1 MKIIKLLKPINKKMT
16 IFALSTANG
25 VAGLAVVRVSGHLA
39 LTALKT
45 ISRKS
50 HFDPNVLTKSEFY
63 DPESGNLIDKGLAVF
78 FSKPKSFT
86 GEDVVEFH
94 VHGGHTTVQLL
105 LKSLSNIDQLR
116 LAQPGEFSKRAFVN
130 NKMDLTAIEAMGDL
144 INAQTEIQHN
154 QALSQ
159 MNGSL
164 NKLYLS
170 WRKSLIELVA
180 YLEADID
187 FADED
192 IPENVLNNINAKI
205 EKLLGEMNE
214 HLKQRN
220 QGEILRDGYKVA
232 IIGSP
237 NVGKSSLINS
247 LTNRDVAIVSDREGT
262 TRDAIEIR
270 LNIAGFPVVFTDTAG
285 LRQTSDEIEKKGIE
299 ITQKKID
306 EANLVIELFDDP
318 TKLNFHDER
327 LTILNKCDLH
337 NKENI
342 TYDRAINISVTTGDG
357 IDHLIKQISDKVS
370 NNFGS
375 YSDTIPTKT
384 RYILGVQ
391 NSIQS
396 LLNAKTID
404 LKNNSE
410 LMVEE
415 LRLAIQEI
423 GKITGHVDVEEYLEV
438 IFKDFC
444 IGK

>member
-1 MKIIKLLKPINKKMT
+1 MT
-16 IFALSTANG
+16 IIALSTANG
-25 VAGLAVVRVSGHLA
+25 IAGLAVVRVSGHLA

-50 HFDPNVLTKSEFY
+50 HFDPNVLTRTSFY
-63 DPESGNLIDKGLAVF
+63 DSENGNLIDRGLAVYF
-78 FSKPKSFT
+78 AKPKSFT

-94 VHGGHTTVQLL
+94 IHGGRATVDLL
-105 LKSLSNIDQLR
+105 LKTLSGINQLR
-116 LAQPGEFSKRAFVN
+116 LAEPGEFSKRAFIN

-144 INAQTEIQHN
+144 INAQTELQHN

-159 MNGSL
+159 MDGSL

-187 FADED
+187 FAEED
-192 IPENVLNNINAKI
+192 IPDDVLKNINEKI
-205 EKLLGEMNE
+205 EKLLVEMNE
-214 HLKQRN
+214 HINQRN
-220 QGEILRDGYKVA
+220 QGEILRDGYRVA
-232 IIGSP
+232 IVGTP
-237 NVGKSSLINS
+237 NVGKSSLIN
-247 LTNRDVAIVSDREGT
+247 LLANRDVAIVSDREGT
-262 TRDAIEIR
+262 TRDALEVR

-337 NKENI
+337 NKENK

>member
-1 MKIIKLLKPINKKMT
+1 MT

-25 VAGLAVVRVSGHLA
+25 IAGLAVVRVSGHLA

-50 HFDPNVLTKSEFY
+50 HFDPNVLTRTSFY
-63 DPESGNLIDKGLAVF
+63 DSENGNLIDRGLAVYF
-78 FSKPKSFT
+78 AKPKSFT

-94 VHGGHTTVQLL
+94 IHGGRATVDLL
-105 LKSLSNIDQLR
+105 LKTLSGINQLR
-116 LAQPGEFSKRAFVN
+116 LAEPGEFSKRAFIN

-144 INAQTEIQHN
+144 INAQTELQHN

-159 MNGSL
+159 MDGSL

-187 FADED
+187 FAEED
-192 IPENVLNNINAKI
+192 IPDDVLKNINEKI
-205 EKLLGEMNE
+205 EKLLAEMNE
-214 HLKQRN
+214 HINQRN
-220 QGEILRDGYKVA
+220 QGEILRDGYRVA
-232 IIGSP
+232 IVGTP
-237 NVGKSSLINS
+237 NVGKSSLIN
-247 LTNRDVAIVSDREGT
+247 LLANRDVAIVSDREGT
-262 TRDAIEIR
+262 TRDALEVR

-337 NKENI
+337 NKENK

>member
-1 MKIIKLLKPINKKMT
+1 MT

-25 VAGLAVVRVSGHLA
+25 IAGLAVVRVSGHLA

-50 HFDPNVLTKSEFY
+50 HFDPNVLTRTSFYNSEN
-63 DPESGNLIDKGLAVF
+63 GNLIDRGLAVYF
-78 FSKPKSFT
+78 AKPKSFT
-86 GEDVVEFH
+86 GEDIVEFH
-94 VHGGHTTVQLL
+94 IHGGRATVDLL
-105 LKSLSNIDQLR
+105 LKTLTGINQLR
-116 LAQPGEFSKRAFVN
+116 LAEPGEFSKRAFIN

-144 INAQTEIQHN
+144 INAQTELQHN

-159 MNGSL
+159 MDGSL

-187 FADED
+187 FAEED
-192 IPENVLNNINAKI
+192 IPDDVLKNINEKI
-205 EKLLGEMNE
+205 EKLLVEMNE
-214 HLKQRN
+214 HINQRN
-220 QGEILRDGYKVA
+220 QGEILRDGYRVA
-232 IIGSP
+232 IVGTP
-237 NVGKSSLINS
+237 NVGKSSLIN
-247 LTNRDVAIVSDREGT
+247 LLANRDVAIVSDREGT
-262 TRDAIEIR
+262 TRDALEVR

-337 NKENI
+337 NKENK

>member
-1 MKIIKLLKPINKKMT
+1 MT
-16 IFALSTANG
+16 IFALSTASG

-50 HFDPNVLTKSEFY
+50 HFDPNVLTRTSFY
-63 DPESGNLIDKGLAVF
+63 DSENGNLIDRGLAVYF
-78 FSKPKSFT
+78 AKPKSFT

-94 VHGGHTTVQLL
+94 IHGGRATVDLL
-105 LKSLSNIDQLR
+105 LKTLSGINQLR
-116 LAQPGEFSKRAFVN
+116 LAEPGEFSKRAFIN

-144 INAQTEIQHN
+144 INAQTELQHN

-159 MNGSL
+159 MDGSL

-187 FADED
+187 FAEED
-192 IPENVLNNINAKI
+192 IPDDVLKNINEKI
-205 EKLLGEMNE
+205 EKLLVEMNE
-214 HLKQRN
+214 HINQRN
-220 QGEILRDGYKVA
+220 QGEILRDGYRVA
-232 IIGSP
+232 IVGTP
-237 NVGKSSLINS
+237 NVGKSSLIN
-247 LTNRDVAIVSDREGT
+247 LLANRDVAIVSDREGT
-262 TRDAIEIR
+262 TRDALEVR

-337 NKENI
+337 NQENKK
-342 TYDRAINISVTTGDG
+342 YDRAINTSVTTGVG
-357 IDHLIKQISDKVS
+357 IDHLIKEISEKVS

-396 LLNAKTID
+396 LLNAKIID

>member
-1 MKIIKLLKPINKKMT
+1 MT

-25 VAGLAVVRVSGHLA
+25 IAGLAVVRVSGHLA

-50 HFDPNVLTKSEFY
+50 HFDPNVLTRTSFY
-63 DPESGNLIDKGLAVF
+63 DSENGNLIDRGLAVYF
-78 FSKPKSFT
+78 AKPKSFT

-94 VHGGHTTVQLL
+94 IHGGRATVDLL
-105 LKSLSNIDQLR
+105 LKTLSGINQLR
-116 LAQPGEFSKRAFVN
+116 LAEPGEFSKRAFIN

-144 INAQTEIQHN
+144 INAQTELQHN

-159 MNGSL
+159 MDGSL

-187 FADED
+187 FAEED
-192 IPENVLNNINAKI
+192 IPDDVLKNINKKI
-205 EKLLGEMNE
+205 EKLLVEMNE
-214 HLKQRN
+214 HINQRN
-220 QGEILRDGYKVA
+220 QGEILRDGYRVA
-232 IIGSP
+232 IVGTP
-237 NVGKSSLINS
+237 NVGKSSLIN
-247 LTNRDVAIVSDREGT
+247 LLANRDVAIVSDREGT
-262 TRDAIEIR
+262 TRDALEVR

-318 TKLNFHDER
+318 TKLNFHDDR

-337 NKENI
+337 NKENK